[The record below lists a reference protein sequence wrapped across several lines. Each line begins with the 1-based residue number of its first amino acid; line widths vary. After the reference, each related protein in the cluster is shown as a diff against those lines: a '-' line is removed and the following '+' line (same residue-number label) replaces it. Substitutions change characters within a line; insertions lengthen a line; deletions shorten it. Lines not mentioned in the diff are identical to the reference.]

1 MTTSDAD
8 ARLATTADVA
18 DLAALL
24 DAFNREYDEPT
35 PGPAL
40 LSRRL
45 ADLLGTES
53 TFAVVSGS
61 PLAAFGLVTIRTNVW
76 VTGGIA
82 LLDELYTVPGKRG
95 RGLGS
100 AIVELAVLEAARRG
114 AGEFEIEVDEPDVDA
129 HRFYARHGFPVRD
142 PATGDRAFVLRKQIG
157 DVTPGA
163 H

>member
-1 MTTSDAD
+1 MSLHTD
-8 ARLATTADVA
+8 ARLATSSDISV
-18 DLAALL
+18 LAQLL

-35 PGPAL
+35 PGPEFLAQ
-40 LSRRL
+40 RL
-45 ADLLGTES
+45 AELLGTES
-53 TFAVVSGS
+53 TFAVVAGS
-61 PLAAFGLVTIRTNVW
+61 PITAFGLVTIRTNVW
-76 VTGGIA
+76 STGGIA
-82 LLDELYTVPGKRG
+82 LLDELYTVPAERG

-100 AIVELAVLEAARRG
+100 AVIDVAVAEAARRG